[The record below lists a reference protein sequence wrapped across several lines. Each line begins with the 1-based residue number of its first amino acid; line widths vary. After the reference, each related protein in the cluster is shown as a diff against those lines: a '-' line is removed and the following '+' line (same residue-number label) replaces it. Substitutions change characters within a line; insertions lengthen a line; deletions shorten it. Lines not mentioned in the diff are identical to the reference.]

1 MTVLRTSATMLARAA
16 GVLLILVAPV
26 AVADSDTSEIRV
38 VYHMDD
44 ARSGRFAL
52 HIAEDQLK
60 TNADMKI
67 AVVAYAGGVDFL
79 LKGARDKDGVPYE
92 PAIQDLISKG
102 VQFRACSATLG
113 FRDIPKDKVVE
124 GIDFVPAGTY
134 EVIRLQ
140 AEEGYAYLKP

>member
-1 MTVLRTSATMLARAA
+1 MTVLRTSTTMLARAA
-16 GVLLILVAPV
+16 GVLLILVAPL

-124 GIDFVPAGTY
+124 GVDFVPAGTY

>member
-1 MTVLRTSATMLARAA
+1 MTVLRTSATMLVRAA
-16 GVLLILVAPV
+16 GVLLILFAPL
-26 AVADSDTSEIRV
+26 AVADSDTSEMRV

-92 PAIQDLISKG
+92 PAIQDLIRKG

>member
-1 MTVLRTSATMLARAA
+1 MAVVDNTARALLQLA
-16 GVLLILVAPV
+16 GIVLIVLTLPAHAEPE
-26 AVADSDTSEIRV
+26 STEMKV

-52 HIAEDQLK
+52 HIAQDQLE
-60 TNADMKI
+60 TNPDMKI
-67 AVVAYAGGVDFL
+67 AVVAYGGGVDFM
-79 LKGARDKDGVPYE
+79 LKGAKDRDGVPYA

-102 VQFRACSATLG
+102 VEFRACSATLG
-113 FRDIPKDKVVE
+113 FRDIARDEVLE

-140 AEEGYAYLKP
+140 AEEGYVYLKP

>member
-1 MTVLRTSATMLARAA
+1 MAVLRTSARRLAQVA
-16 GVLLILVAPV
+16 GVFLVVCTPLAL
-26 AVADSDTSEIRV
+26 ADSDAKEMRV

-60 TNADMKI
+60 TNANMKI
-67 AVVAYAGGVDFL
+67 AVVAYGGGVDFL
-79 LKGARDKDGVPYE
+79 LKGARDKDDVPYE
-92 PAIQDLISKG
+92 PAIQELISRG

-113 FRDIPKDKVVE
+113 FRDIPKDRVVE

-140 AEEGYAYLKP
+140 AEEDYAYLKP

>member
-1 MTVLRTSATMLARAA
+1 MAVLCTSAGMLARAA
-16 GVLLILVAPV
+16 GVLLILLSPLAL
-26 AVADSDTSEIRV
+26 ADSDTEEMRV

-60 TNADMKI
+60 TNANMKI

-92 PAIQDLISKG
+92 PAIRDLISKG